1 MECFSKE
8 FPIPY
13 IVKINYYTKE
23 CEHKIYKNNFFRS
36 FSGAGNCSVSAP
48 ISLVI

>member
-13 IVKINYYTKE
+13 IVKINHYTKE
-23 CEHKIYKNNFFRS
+23 CEHKIYINTF
-36 FSGAGNCSVSAP
+36 
-48 ISLVI
+48 LDLQVIVVYQLRFPW